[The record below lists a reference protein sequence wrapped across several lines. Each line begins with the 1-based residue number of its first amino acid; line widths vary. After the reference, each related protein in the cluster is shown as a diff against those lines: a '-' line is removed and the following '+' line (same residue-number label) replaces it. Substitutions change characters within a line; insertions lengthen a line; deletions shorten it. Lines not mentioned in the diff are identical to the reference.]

1 MKRITNSGNYDF
13 VICPHCNR
21 EDKLPEASDGFKACK
36 TCGGFGF
43 VMKEKQALKK
53 NRRVTRRETTL
64 YDIRI
69 KKVADGG

>member
-1 MKRITNSGNYDF
+1 MKRITDSKNCDIVFCSL
-13 VICPHCNR
+13 CNG
-21 EDKLPEASDGFKACK
+21 DAKLPEASDGFKACK